1 MSNNGVMDVVAK
13 EVRVTS
19 LDVIS
24 HGAII
29 EKSELGFEN
38 EGVLNPACI
47 RVGDKVHVFY
57 RAVRQGNYSSVGHVV
72 LNGPLDITYRK
83 RKPVLIP
90 EKAYESQGIEDPR
103 IVKIENT
110 YYLTYSVY
118 DRVNVSGA
126 YATST
131 DLKTWK
137 KHRRIT
143 PRFTYRDYKHLVE
156 CCDGLNEKY
165 LYHYKMFK
173 EHGLGEELAGKLYVW
188 DKNVM
193 FFPRK
198 IKGQFAL
205 LHRLF
210 PGIQVVFFNDH
221 RDLTTEF
228 WKSYLMNLERHVV
241 LDPKLPHESS
251 HIGGGAP
258 PIETKDGW
266 LLIYHAAEA
275 MPQGFIYHA
284 SAALL
289 DLDDPTKEIS
299 RLRLP
304 LISPQFAWEKLGV
317 VNNIIFPS
325 GTALFGDDLYI
336 YYGAADERIG
346 VSSVKLSA
354 LLTQLKED
362 AHHEEAS

>member
-1 MSNNGVMDVVAK
+1 
-13 EVRVTS
+13 
-19 LDVIS
+19 
-24 HGAII
+24 
-29 EKSELGFEN
+29 
-38 EGVLNPACI
+38 
-47 RVGDKVHVFY
+47 
-57 RAVRQGNYSSVGHVV
+57 
-72 LNGPLDITYRK
+72 
-83 RKPVLIP
+83 
-90 EKAYESQGIEDPR
+90 
-103 IVKIENT
+103 
-110 YYLTYSVY
+110 
-118 DRVNVSGA
+118 
-126 YATST
+126 
-131 DLKTWK
+131 
-137 KHRRIT
+137 
-143 PRFTYRDYKHLVE
+143 
-156 CCDGLNEKY
+156 
-165 LYHYKMFK
+165 MFK

-198 IKGQFAL
+198 IRGQFAL
-205 LHRLF
+205 LHRLY

-221 RDLTTEF
+221 RELTTEF
-228 WKSYLMNLERHVV
+228 WEKYLMNLERHVV
-241 LDPKLPHESS
+241 LEPRLPHESS

-289 DLDDPTKEIS
+289 DLEDPTKEIS

-304 LISPQFAWEKLGV
+304 LISPQFAWEKHGV

-362 AHHEEAS
+362 AQHEETS